1 MAKTRWCQPATRD
14 RPRGCLQGRYQATSS
29 RRLITPSP
37 TFGHSSAEVCIE
49 PLVGGVG
56 DSFDNRL
63 AETINGLIRAEV
75 LHRRGRLAAS
85 PPWNTPAANGSTG
98 STPAP
103 CWNRSETSHRQRPKP
118 ISTQFWKMKP
128 WPRSLHYLDSGKPW
142 GCVCDLAR
150 SQIIAWKVFA
160 E

>member
-1 MAKTRWCQPATRD
+1 MEDAHRGAGRIHDNVTRSWCCDD
-14 RPRGCLQGRYQATSS
+14 RLRSS
-29 RRLITPSP
+29 SLCRSNTPSVSP
-37 TFGHSSAEVCIE
+37 KFASNPRSPVSATVLTADSQTRSMALSG
-49 PLVGGVG
+49 PRSFTGV
-56 DSFDNRL
+56 
-63 AETINGLIRAEV
+63 A
-75 LHRRGRLAAS
+75 RLAAS
-85 PPWNTPAANGSTG
+85 PQWNTPAANGSTG

-118 ISTQFWKMKP
+118 LSTQFWKMRP